1 MWDKVVLERSYDSMD
16 IELRKIAS
24 LRLVQH
30 QPSDFCHFLPLQYSS
45 STFRRLR
52 RRYILQLYWRFC
64 TSIRDHC
71 CNFLPEVRI

>member
-1 MWDKVVLERSYDSMD
+1 MWDKVVLEQSYDSMD

-30 QPSDFCHFLPLQYSS
+30 QPSDFCHFLPLQYC

-52 RRYILQLYWRFC
+52 RRYILQWY
-64 TSIRDHC
+64 
-71 CNFLPEVRI
+71 